1 MHHDKEKAPAGQGE
15 GKDTRKVKPMSTTQ
29 NISPT
34 GDDLRQT
41 GQHIVMVN
49 DSVEANAGKIIRATL
64 LRFIETGQQFS
75 ADDIRDE
82 LEGNDLVARAM
93 FKRPNLLPAIIG
105 AASRKGLI
113 EPIGIVKPTRP
124 SRHSNRNL
132 TWRATKQQD
141 VAA

>member
-1 MHHDKEKAPAGQGE
+1 MNPNGNDWRDDCES
-15 GKDTRKVKPMSTTQ
+15 DRSKPL
-29 NISPT
+29 SPT
-34 GDDLRQT
+34 GDDLRDAGQT
-41 GQHIVMVN
+41 IVTAN
-49 DSVEANAGKIIRATL
+49 DAVEANAGKIIRDTIDWL
-64 LRFIETGQQFS
+64 IESGQHFS

-82 LEGNDLVARAM
+82 LEGNEAVSRAM

-124 SRHSNRNL
+124 SRHANRNL
-132 TWRATKQQD
+132 IWRGTKQQD

>member
-1 MHHDKEKAPAGQGE
+1 MN
-15 GKDTRKVKPMSTTQ
+15 Q

-34 GDDLRQT
+34 GDELRQT

-75 ADDIRDE
+75 ADGVREE
-82 LEGNDLVARAM
+82 LEASDLVARAM

-113 EPIGIVKPTRP
+113 EPIGFVKPNRP

-132 TWRATKQQD
+132 IWRATEQGR
-141 VAA
+141 AAA

>member
-1 MHHDKEKAPAGQGE
+1 MKH
-15 GKDTRKVKPMSTTQ
+15 

-34 GDDLRQT
+34 GDDLHSDGQT
-41 GQHIVMVN
+41 IVEAN
-49 DSVEANAGKIIRATL
+49 DAVEANAGKIIRATL
-64 LRFIETGQQFS
+64 HRFIQTGQNFS
-75 ADDIRDE
+75 ADDVREE

-105 AASRKGLI
+105 GASRRGVI
-113 EPIGIVKPTRP
+113 EPVGIVKPTRA

-132 TWRATKQQD
+132 IWRATEQVE

>member
-29 NISPT
+29 NIRPT
-34 GDDLRQT
+34 GDDLRDAGQT
-41 GQHIVMVN
+41 IVTAN
-49 DSVEANAGKIIRATL
+49 DAVEANAGKIIRDTIDWL
-64 LRFIETGQQFS
+64 IESGQHFS

-82 LEGNDLVARAM
+82 LEGNAAVSRAM

-132 TWRATKQQD
+132 IWRATAQGR

>member
-1 MHHDKEKAPAGQGE
+1 MNEGKKKAPGARTPRANDPE
-15 GKDTRKVKPMSTTQ
+15 RTKHMIQ

-34 GDDLRQT
+34 GEDLREDGQT
-41 GQHIVMVN
+41 IVIAN
-49 DSVEANAGKIIRATL
+49 DAVEANAGKIIRATI
-64 LRFIETGQQFS
+64 LRLIESGQHFS

-82 LEGNDLVARAM
+82 LEGNDTVERAM

-113 EPIGIVKPTRP
+113 EPIGFVKPTRP

-132 TWRATKQQD
+132 IWRATAQGR
-141 VAA
+141 AAA

>member
-1 MHHDKEKAPAGQGE
+1 MNQD
-15 GKDTRKVKPMSTTQ
+15 
-29 NISPT
+29 ISPT
-34 GDDLRQT
+34 GDDLRDT
-41 GQHIVMVN
+41 GQTIVTAN
-49 DSVEANAGKIIRATL
+49 DAVEANAGKIIRDTIGWL
-64 LRFIETGQQFS
+64 IESGQHFS
-75 ADDIRDE
+75 ADDIRAE

-132 TWRATKQQD
+132 IWRATAQGR
-141 VAA
+141 AAA